1 MKDTKRTNEVKFF
14 IDKEF
19 AMYFEQEG
27 NIVITEGQP
36 HDLNAVCNWKYDKG
50 TDKNLCTITIDA
62 GRKGSEEVAKSFAN
76 EVRQYQTI
84 ATDNHDSDRM
94 PDKLNFYVKGK
105 MTIKNIEDDEK
116 EDGEDDKKKD
126 KNDDKKK
133 DKRTDKP
140 FVADVILAQG
150 HNAKGRNNWWFASE
164 NMVALN
170 IRFFFDATGL
180 LVMTKDSNT
189 DSNTDSEN
197 DSDNQ
202 PNQSGMK
209 LDIFG
214 RKVALC
220 IVQEKD
226 VNEFDV
232 NKISR
237 K

>member
-126 KNDDKKK
+126 N
-133 DKRTDKP
+133 
-140 FVADVILAQG
+140 QG

-202 PNQSGMK
+202 PNQSDMK